1 MVGIP
6 PIKMVMNRGWCKWH
20 CYTHINMDQFLGI
33 TGSCVCDIDME
44 NPCAWLA
51 LPGYKVPTQMPN
63 MFLYLLGKNGHSY
76 WAPRWLPIWGSA
88 SSVFSKSDFGL
99 CMLIGSRTFPSKNMV
114 TASHFSPKMIVG
126 DQEVD

>member
-1 MVGIP
+1 MNFYDIVKKWSNVGIAIINHPFLMVGIP
-6 PIKMVMNRGWCKWH
+6 PIKMVMNGGWCKWH

-63 MFLYLLGKNGHSY
+63 MFL
-76 WAPRWLPIWGSA
+76 
-88 SSVFSKSDFGL
+88 
-99 CMLIGSRTFPSKNMV
+99 
-114 TASHFSPKMIVG
+114 
-126 DQEVD
+126 